1 MVRHSPF
8 PLSSILSPFPAYWAF
23 TPFFHTLSRSE
34 KREFFGTENPSPP
47 PAYNVR
53 ENSSLLQ
60 AEVALYMIAIP
71 AKNRVILYAQLL
83 TLLYFGRITIFT
95 P

>member
-8 PLSSILSPFPAYWAF
+8 PLSLFSP
-23 TPFFHTLSRSE
+23 PFQRTGLLPPSFIRSLGPRKE
-34 KREFFGTENPSPP
+34 LFGAENPSLP

-53 ENSSLLQ
+53 ENSSFLLQ
-60 AEVALYMIAIP
+60 AEVALYTIAIT